1 MQVVA
6 ATRLRRA
13 QAAVQA
19 TRPYADKMLEVLQ
32 TVSER
37 ATEYKHPFLIRREGK
52 RAVMI
57 LVTTDKGLAGAVNVN
72 NIRTGTRYMSQ
83 HYPDQQR
90 YVTLGRKGRD
100 FLLRYRRDVIAE
112 VSNLPDRPSQ
122 GQVLPAVTVALEE
135 YTKGNVDAVLLC
147 YAKWVSTLKQEPTV
161 RVLIPAEIPA
171 RERAASGP
179 RADYIYEP
187 DPESVLDG
195 LLPRYVETQVFQAV
209 LENKAS
215 EYSAKMIAMQNATNA
230 AGDLIDS
237 LTLYA
242 NKVRQAGITTE
253 LMEIVSGAAAQEGS
267 NCGRRSRWQRR
278 NRSPSPGATAR
289 QGVRATSARSSAPWS
304 TSSSSR
310 VTNPS
315 CSKHWRSRLRTAE
328 RSCSRSNPTEA
339 TTRFAA
345 SRWTRPTVSA
355 AVIPSLPRARR
366 SPSRSGSR
374 HWAGCSTSWAKRST
388 TSPRR
393 KGRRAGRSIVP
404 LHRSRSSRPRSRSSK
419 PGSRSST

>member
-1 MQVVA
+1 MPAFRDIVRRIDSIKNTQKITKAMQVVA

-19 TRPYADKMLEVLQ
+19 TRPYADKMVEVLQ

-57 LVTTDKGLAGAVNVN
+57 LVTTDKGLAGAINVN
-72 NIRTGTRYMSQ
+72 NIRTATRYMSREF
-83 HYPDQQR
+83 PDQQR

-135 YTKGNVDAVLLC
+135 YAKGNVDAVLLC
-147 YAKWVSTLKQEPTV
+147 YAKWISTIRQEPTV

-171 RERAASGP
+171 RERESTGP

-267 NCGRRSRWQRR
+267 N
-278 NRSPSPGATAR
+278 
-289 QGVRATSARSSAPWS
+289 
-304 TSSSSR
+304 
-310 VTNPS
+310 
-315 CSKHWRSRLRTAE
+315 
-328 RSCSRSNPTEA
+328 
-339 TTRFAA
+339 
-345 SRWTRPTVSA
+345 
-355 AVIPSLPRARR
+355 
-366 SPSRSGSR
+366 
-374 HWAGCSTSWAKRST
+374 
-388 TSPRR
+388 
-393 KGRRAGRSIVP
+393 
-404 LHRSRSSRPRSRSSK
+404 
-419 PGSRSST
+419 

>member
-1 MQVVA
+1 MPAFRDIVRRIDSIKNTQKITKAMQVVA

-19 TRPYADKMLEVLQ
+19 TRPYADKMVEVLQ

-37 ATEYKHPFLIRREGK
+37 TEYKHPFLVRREGK

-72 NIRTGTRYMSQ
+72 NIRAATRYMSQ
-83 HYPDQQR
+83 NFPEQQR

-100 FLLRYRRDVIAE
+100 FLLRFRRDVVAE
-112 VSNLPDRPSQ
+112 VSNIPDRPTQ

-135 YTKGNVDAVLLC
+135 YTRGNVDAVLLC
-147 YAKWVSTLKQEPTV
+147 YARWVSTIRQEPTV
-161 RVLIPAEIPA
+161 RVLIPVEIPA
-171 RERAASGP
+171 RDRQEAGP

-253 LMEIVSGAAAQEGS
+253 LMEIVSGSEAQ
-267 NCGRRSRWQRR
+267 Q
-278 NRSPSPGATAR
+278 
-289 QGVRATSARSSAPWS
+289 SAS
-304 TSSSSR
+304 
-310 VTNPS
+310 
-315 CSKHWRSRLRTAE
+315 
-328 RSCSRSNPTEA
+328 
-339 TTRFAA
+339 
-345 SRWTRPTVSA
+345 
-355 AVIPSLPRARR
+355 
-366 SPSRSGSR
+366 
-374 HWAGCSTSWAKRST
+374 
-388 TSPRR
+388 
-393 KGRRAGRSIVP
+393 
-404 LHRSRSSRPRSRSSK
+404 
-419 PGSRSST
+419 

>member
-1 MQVVA
+1 MPAFRDIVRRIDSIKNTQKITKAMQVVA

-19 TRPYADKMLEVLQ
+19 TRPYADKMVEVLQ

-57 LVTTDKGLAGAVNVN
+57 LVTTDKGLAGAINVN
-72 NIRTGTRYMSQ
+72 NIRAGTRYMNQ
-83 HYPDQQR
+83 NYPDQQR

-100 FLLRYRRDVIAE
+100 FLLRFRRDVIAE
-112 VSNLPDRPSQ
+112 VSNLPDRPTP

-147 YAKWVSTLKQEPTV
+147 YAKWVSTLRQEPTV

-171 RERAASGP
+171 REQESTGP

-215 EYSAKMIAMQNATNA
+215 EYSAKMIAMQNATKA
-230 AGDLIDS
+230 AGDLIDA

-253 LMEIVSGAAAQEGS
+253 LMEIVTGAAAQ
-267 NCGRRSRWQRR
+267 Q
-278 NRSPSPGATAR
+278 
-289 QGVRATSARSSAPWS
+289 
-304 TSSSSR
+304 SSS
-310 VTNPS
+310 
-315 CSKHWRSRLRTAE
+315 
-328 RSCSRSNPTEA
+328 
-339 TTRFAA
+339 
-345 SRWTRPTVSA
+345 
-355 AVIPSLPRARR
+355 
-366 SPSRSGSR
+366 
-374 HWAGCSTSWAKRST
+374 
-388 TSPRR
+388 
-393 KGRRAGRSIVP
+393 
-404 LHRSRSSRPRSRSSK
+404 
-419 PGSRSST
+419 

>member
-1 MQVVA
+1 MPAFRDIVRRIDSIKNTQKITKAMQVVA

-19 TRPYADKMLEVLQ
+19 TRPYADKMVEVLQ

-37 ATEYKHPFLIRREGK
+37 ATEYKHPFLVRREGK

-57 LVTTDKGLAGAVNVN
+57 LVTTDKGLAGAINVN
-72 NIRTGTRYMSQ
+72 NIRAGTRYMNQ
-83 HYPDQQR
+83 NYPEHQR

-100 FLLRYRRDVIAE
+100 FLLRYHRDVIAE
-112 VSNLPDRPSQ
+112 VSSLPDRPTQ

-147 YAKWVSTLKQEPTV
+147 YAKWVSTLRQEPTI

-171 RERAASGP
+171 RERESTGP

-215 EYSAKMIAMQNATNA
+215 EYSDKMIAMQNATNA

-253 LMEIVSGAAAQEGS
+253 LMEIVSGAAAQ
-267 NCGRRSRWQRR
+267 Q
-278 NRSPSPGATAR
+278 
-289 QGVRATSARSSAPWS
+289 
-304 TSSSSR
+304 SSS
-310 VTNPS
+310 
-315 CSKHWRSRLRTAE
+315 
-328 RSCSRSNPTEA
+328 
-339 TTRFAA
+339 
-345 SRWTRPTVSA
+345 
-355 AVIPSLPRARR
+355 
-366 SPSRSGSR
+366 
-374 HWAGCSTSWAKRST
+374 
-388 TSPRR
+388 
-393 KGRRAGRSIVP
+393 
-404 LHRSRSSRPRSRSSK
+404 
-419 PGSRSST
+419 